1 MRFILLSIMLYITL
15 PAHAQQKCELPDSTY
30 WVCAD
35 SGSLLHVGL
44 DTIKIQIATKESRL
58 TAVLFSKHNRQKG
71 WAAGID
77 AKANNPILM
86 QTKDGGKSWSY
97 VLLPPAMKG
106 EEPEY
111 LAEAKPGNL
120 FIVMKSGLV
129 LKSNDGGLNFIR
141 TPRPKDP
148 AYGKVVKQKALQ
160 SLGEKKK

>member
-1 MRFILLSIMLYITL
+1 MRWFILFIMLFVSL

-30 WVCAD
+30 WACAD
-35 SGSLLHVGL
+35 SGRLLHVGL

-58 TAVLFSKHNRQKG
+58 TAVLFSKHNQQKG

-86 QTKDGGKSWSY
+86 QTKDGGANWNY
-97 VLLPPAMKG
+97 VLLPPALKG
-106 EEPEY
+106 EESEQIM
-111 LAEAKPGNL
+111 EGRRGNL
-120 FIVMKSGLV
+120 FIIMKSGLV
-129 LKSNDGGLNFIR
+129 LKSNDGGMNFIR

-160 SLGEKKK
+160 TLGEIEK